1 LTSPRTTRGFLQ
13 FLFSNPLLLL
23 CAALGIALVFAG
35 LGLKVYKAK
44 YEGEYKKRLAV
55 EAVVEQMVATAKQV
69 ADANERIVESWKQ
82 ALLRNKNTAA
92 AERTSLRAELE
103 RVRNN
108 PVDPSGA
115 AIPVTSCP
123 APGTDGV
130 SPKLVPL
137 AQYESLQERAA
148 YDALQVTQL
157 QDYINATREVK

>member
-1 LTSPRTTRGFLQ
+1 MTSPRTNRGFLQ

-23 CAALGIALVFAG
+23 CAALGIALIFAG

-82 ALLRNKNTAA
+82 ALLRNKSTAA

-130 SPKLVPL
+130 SPKLVSL
-137 AQYESLQERAA
+137 ESYESLQERAA